1 MSLTRRSFG
10 LGFTTALAVAFAALA
25 GPSAPAAR
33 AADTRCYELRIYHA
47 APGKLD
53 DLHQRFRNHTL
64 RLFERHGITSV
75 GYWVPIQ
82 NNEDTRLFFLLSYPS
97 REAREASWKAFVADP
112 DWQAASKASEAQGVL
127 VAKVENYFLGATD
140 YSPPISPGTAPRP
153 RVFEFRDYTASP
165 GNLDR
170 LNARFRNATVELF
183 ARHGMTNFGYWNPLA
198 GEPGADNRLVYLLA
212 HPSTDA
218 AKEAFAAFGADP
230 KWKAAREASEKEA
243 GGSLTAPG
251 GVKSTFL
258 VATDY
263 SPTR

>member
-1 MSLTRRSFG
+1 M
-10 LGFTTALAVAFAALA
+10 LARKTLAALA
-25 GPSAPAAR
+25 LSLLTLAASTATAP

-64 RLFERHGITSV
+64 ALFDKHNIQSL

-82 NNEDTRLFFLLSYPS
+82 NQDNPRLFFLLAYPS
-97 REAREASWKAFVADP
+97 RAARDTSWKAFADDP
-112 DWQAASKASEAQGVL
+112 AWQAAFKASEANGPL
-127 VAKVENYFLGATD
+127 VQKVEQLFLSATD
-140 YSPPISPGTAPRP
+140 YSPTPQTGTTRNR

-170 LNARFRNATVELF
+170 LHARFRNHTVELF
-183 ARHGMTNFGYWNPLA
+183 AKHGMQNWAYWSPMT
-198 GEPGADNRLVYLLA
+198 GEPGADNRLVYLLT
-212 HPSTDA
+212 HNSTDA
-218 AKEAFAAFGADP
+218 AKASFAAFGSDP
-230 KWKAAREASEKEA
+230 RWKTAREASEKDA